1 MRSSRSRSMFGEMSV
16 VDELPVSAFVIATE
30 PCRILRLPAQVLWTE
45 VVTVPDVARVMMR
58 TLTA

>member
-1 MRSSRSRSMFGEMSV
+1 MFGEMSV